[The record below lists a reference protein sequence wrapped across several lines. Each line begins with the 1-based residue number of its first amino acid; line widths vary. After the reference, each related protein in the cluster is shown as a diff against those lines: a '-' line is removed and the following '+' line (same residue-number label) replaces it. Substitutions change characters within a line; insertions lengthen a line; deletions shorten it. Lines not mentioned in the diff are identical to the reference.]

1 MGTQG
6 TAHRSIAG
14 WASIAVLTCLAAAHD
29 VGAQAPPPVDA
40 FYAALHG
47 EPAAV
52 DAAVLVGAPGRFVG
66 RAVRVTGRL
75 TAAGGSRSSFEL
87 AIGESRV
94 RLRLEPETTAVLAA
108 RSADWAGQSVVVEG
122 LFYREA
128 DVDGRGGSYALR
140 AWLVRPVKEPPRPAD
155 PATAEGARVS
165 LQELVY
171 GSGRY
176 DGRLIRVRG
185 SYRGSNRHADLPER
199 TRKGRSD
206 WVIKDG
212 YFAAWV
218 TGREAR
224 GPNWDLSQRSSSAS
238 DAVVEIVGVPA
249 TSGGV
254 VRIQARDVGLSSQFV
269 GGALGQPRDAG
280 LQGVSPRVSFAW
292 PIPGDAL
299 RRRGQMVLQFSKPL
313 DPQSLEG
320 RVRVRYHGGGAA
332 TTPAA
337 PYEYRQRYRALVVLP
352 EPPPPPGTDVVV
364 ELLEGIID
372 IDGRALAPALEAR
385 DGNEPPLDQGVADRV
400 RFRSAP

>member
-1 MGTQG
+1 MGTLG
-6 TAHRSIAG
+6 PAHTSITG
-14 WASIAVLTCLAAAHD
+14 WALITILTCHS
-29 VGAQAPPPVDA
+29 GATSARAQPAPPPDA

-47 EPAAV
+47 EPAPV
-52 DAAVLVGAPGRFVG
+52 DAAQLVAAPGRFVG
-66 RAVRVTGRL
+66 RAVRTTGRL
-75 TAAGGSRSSFEL
+75 MAVEGSASSFEL
-87 AIGESRV
+87 AIGSSRV
-94 RLRLEPETTAVLAA
+94 LLRLEPEANAIVAA
-108 RSADWAGQSVVVEG
+108 RSVDWAGQPVLVEG

-128 DVDGRGGSYALR
+128 DVDGSGGPYALR
-140 AWLVRPVKEPPRPAD
+140 AWQVRPVKEPPRPAES
-155 PATAEGARVS
+155 PTPEGARVS

-171 GSGRY
+171 GSGRH

-238 DAVVEIVGVPA
+238 DAVVEIVGVPV
-249 TSGGV
+249 TTGGV
-254 VRIQARDVGLSSQFV
+254 VRIQARGVELSSQYV
-269 GGALGQPRDAG
+269 GGALAQPRDAG
-280 LQGVSPRVSFAW
+280 LQAVSPRVSFAW
-292 PIPGDAL
+292 PIPGDPL

-313 DPQSLEG
+313 DPPSLEG
-320 RVRVRYHGGGAA
+320 RVRVRYGSGA
-332 TTPAA
+332 TTAPAVT
-337 PYEYRQRYRALVVLP
+337 YEYRQRYRALVVLP
-352 EPPPPPGTDVVV
+352 EPPPPPGSDVVV

-372 IDGRALAPALEAR
+372 IDGRALAPALDAR
-385 DGNEPPLDQGVADRV
+385 DRSEPPLEGGVVDRV

>member
-1 MGTQG
+1 MVKPG
-6 TAHRSIAG
+6 TAHKSIAG
-14 WASIAVLTCLAAAHD
+14 WALITALSGHS
-29 VGAQAPPPVDA
+29 GAQVVRAQSATPADA

-47 EPAAV
+47 DPAPV
-52 DAAVLVGAPGRFVG
+52 DAVELVGAPGRFVG
-66 RAVRVTGRL
+66 RPVKTTGRL
-75 TAAGGSRSSFEL
+75 MAVEGSPSSFEL
-87 AIGESRV
+87 GIGKSRLL
-94 RLRLEPETTAVLAA
+94 LRLEPETTAVVAA
-108 RSADWAGQSVVVEG
+108 RSTDWAGQPVVVEG

-128 DVDGRGGSYALR
+128 DVDGREGAYAMR
-140 AWLVRPVKEPPRPAD
+140 AWLVRPVTEPPRRAEPAS
-155 PATAEGARVS
+155 AEGARVS
-165 LQELVY
+165 LQDLVY
-171 GSGRY
+171 GAGRF

-224 GPNWDLSQRSSSAS
+224 GDNWDLTQRSSSAS

-254 VRIQARDVGLSSQFV
+254 VRIQAREVALSTDFVV

-280 LQGVSPRVSFAW
+280 LQAVSPRVSFAW

-299 RRRGQMVLQFSKPL
+299 RRRGQMILQFSKPL
-313 DPQSLEG
+313 DPPSLEG
-320 RVRVRYHGGGAA
+320 RVRVRYGAGA
-332 TTPAA
+332 TTAPAVT
-337 PYEYRQRYRALVVLP
+337 YEYRQRYRALVVLP
-352 EPPPPPGTDVVV
+352 EPPPPPGADVVV

-385 DGNEPPLDQGVADRV
+385 DRGEPPPEGGVVDRV